1 MCVITS
7 LNTAFTICR
16 LNHLMSRHVV
26 SSGQFLSAR
35 HRDMSRRH
43 STTCP
48 TCHMTCQEDTTRV
61 ASDDMSCLRH
71 MQHSTTKLK
80 YIKRSGWHAMAEP
93 PDYVGDDD
101 DDDVLEPIAIT
112 NDVLIELIKNTEQP
126 EILNVRMI
134 RDTNDTE
141 NEDNDGDDNSSNSSE

>member
-1 MCVITS
+1 MGCGCSRTQKAFGTTKALQVLGRRLGKCDGPRTGDEVKL
-7 LNTAFTICR
+7 LNKYGGLVFDDIDSNPPVR
-16 LNHLMSRHVV
+16 M
-26 SSGQFLSAR
+26 
-35 HRDMSRRH
+35 
-43 STTCP
+43 
-48 TCHMTCQEDTTRV
+48 RV
-61 ASDDMSCLRH
+61 
-71 MQHSTTKLK
+71 STTKLK

-101 DDDVLEPIAIT
+101 DDVLKPIAIT